1 MSPPKTPLLTTDA
14 IILDENDDIV
24 LIKRKNNPYQN
35 HWAIPGGFVEIGES
49 VEESCVREAK
59 EETSL
64 DVEIVSLVGVYSRPN
79 RDPRGHTVTIVFLT
93 KPVSGE
99 LRADTDAKEVKKVN
113 ISDIKDIDLAF
124 DHNEIMDDA
133 IKLIK

>member
-1 MSPPKTPLLTTDA
+1 MSLPKTPLLTTDA
-14 IILDENDDIV
+14 VILDENKNII
-24 LIKRKNNPYQN
+24 LIKRKNNPYKN

-59 EETSL
+59 EETNL

-99 LRADTDAKEVKKVN
+99 LRADTDAKEVKTVN
-113 ISDIKDIDLAF
+113 ICDIKDIVLAF
-124 DHNEIMDDA
+124 DHNEIMADA

>member
-1 MSPPKTPLLTTDA
+1 MSLPKTPLLTTDA

-24 LIKRKNNPYQN
+24 LIKRKNNPYKN

-64 DVEIVSLVGVYSRPN
+64 DVVIVSLVGVYSRPN

-113 ISDIKDIDLAF
+113 IEDIMGVDFAF
-124 DHNEIMDDA
+124 DHKEIMADA
-133 IKLIK
+133 INLIK